1 MKNTYIYTIVLSLLL
16 LANYGCSD
24 EFLETA
30 PTSELT
36 QEQIAE
42 AAKNNPE
49 VVSGSLAGIYTTMFE
64 TGTGGTDLDH
74 NDFGQK
80 GYDIF
85 SDILSGDIA
94 LSKNTYNW
102 YNGIAKMT
110 STVDFTNND
119 NYKPWRYYYRI
130 IRASNGVIDAL
141 GGNDIVPENDENKY
155 LMGQAKGLRAYAYF
169 YLTQLFQNKL
179 DLGEK
184 ILPIYTDPSQPNQP
198 KSTAQEVYD
207 FIISDLTSSI
217 SLLETFNRTAKN
229 EVNKYVAEGLLA
241 YTYGILGNYTEVKT
255 LTSDI
260 INNGGFS
267 IVSRDEAS
275 YSYSGDPVGGFDD
288 ASNPGWMWG
297 VDITLDNG
305 LDLVSWW
312 GQMDYFTYSYHSFGD
327 IKVID
332 EALYNQIPATDVR
345 KGQFYNSP
353 DSDYHLSPW
362 YKFYHSDREF
372 RGQRNITS
380 DYLYMR
386 VAEMYLLNAEACAN
400 TGDDAGAITS
410 LKALLNLRLDD
421 TSYLDAL
428 SGQALIDE
436 IYLQTRIEL
445 VSEGKS
451 YLAMKRNKATIVRGP
466 NHLSFVGEPISYDD
480 DRLTLEIPQSEVL
493 NNPVLND

>member
-1 MKNTYIYTIVLSLLL
+1 MKNNKIYTIVLGLLL
-16 LANYGCSD
+16 LVNYGCSE
-24 EFLETA
+24 EFLETE
-30 PTSELT
+30 PTSDIT
-36 QEQIAE
+36 QDQLQE
-42 AAKNNPE
+42 AGENNPE
-49 VVSGSLAGIYTTMFE
+49 VVAGSLAGIYTTMFE

-85 SDILSGDIA
+85 SDILSGDLA

-102 YNGIAKMT
+102 YSGIAQLQ
-110 STVDFTNND
+110 STVDFTDNN
-119 NYKPWRYYYRI
+119 NYKAWRYYYRI
-130 IRASNGVIDAL
+130 IRASNTVIDAL
-141 GGNDIVPENDENKY
+141 GGNDVVPENDESKY
-155 LMGQAKGLRAYAYF
+155 LLGQAKGLRAYAYF
-169 YLTQLFQNKL
+169 YLTQFFQNKL
-179 DLGEK
+179 DLSEK
-184 ILPIYTDPSQPNQP
+184 ILPIYTNASQPNQP

-207 FIISDLTSSI
+207 LIVSDLNSSI
-217 SLLETFNRTAKN
+217 TLLENFNRSAKN

-241 YTYGILGNYTEVKT
+241 YTHGILGNYSEVKA

-275 YSYSGDPVGGFDD
+275 YSFNGDPIGGFDD
-288 ASNPGWMWG
+288 ASNTGWMWG

-327 IKVID
+327 IKSID
-332 EALYNQIPATDVR
+332 QALFDQIPATDVR
-345 KGQFYNSP
+345 KGQFYDKPS
-353 DSDYHLSPW
+353 SDYHLSPW
-362 YKFYHSDREF
+362 YKFYHTDREF

-400 TGDDAGAITS
+400 IGDDAGAINS
-410 LKALLNLRLDD
+410 LKSLLDLRLDN

-428 SGQALIDE
+428 SGQALINE

-445 VSEGKS
+445 VAEGKS

-466 NHLSFVGEPISYDD
+466 NHLSYVGESISYDD
-480 DRLTLEIPQSEVL
+480 DRLTLDIPQSEVL

>member
-1 MKNTYIYTIVLSLLL
+1 MKNKYIYTIVLGLLL
-16 LANYGCSD
+16 IVNYGCSE
-24 EFLETA
+24 EFLATE
-30 PTSELT
+30 PTSDLT
-36 QEQIAE
+36 QNQLQE
-42 AAKNNPE
+42 ASENNPE
-49 VVSGSLAGIYTTMFE
+49 VVAGSLAGIYTTMFE
-64 TGTGGTDLDH
+64 TGTGGTNLDH

-85 SDILSGDIA
+85 SDMLSGDLA

-102 YNGIAKMT
+102 YNGIAQLQ

-130 IRASNGVIDAL
+130 IRASNTVIDAL
-141 GGNDIVPENDENKY
+141 GGNDVVPVNDENKY

-169 YLTQLFQNKL
+169 YLTQFFQNKL
-179 DLGEK
+179 NLSEK
-184 ILPIYTDPSQPNQP
+184 ILPIYTNASQPNQP

-207 FIISDLTSSI
+207 LIVSDLNSSI
-217 SLLETFNRTAKN
+217 TLLETFNRSAKN

-241 YTYGILGNYTEVKT
+241 YTYGILGNYTEVKA

-275 YSYSGDPVGGFDD
+275 YSYDGDPVGGFDD
-288 ASNPGWMWG
+288 ASNTGWMWG

-327 IKVID
+327 IKSID
-332 EALYNQIPATDVR
+332 EGLYNQIPATDVR
-345 KGQFYNSP
+345 KGQFYNNP
-353 DSDYHLSPW
+353 DSDYYLSPW
-362 YKFYHSDREF
+362 NKFYYSDRSF
-372 RGQRNITS
+372 RAQRNITS
-380 DYLYMR
+380 DYVYMR

-410 LKALLNLRLDD
+410 LRSLLELRLDN
-421 TSYLDAL
+421 TSYLDGL
-428 SGQALIDE
+428 SGQALINE
-436 IYLQTRIEL
+436 VYLQTRIEL
-445 VSEGKS
+445 VAEGKS

-480 DRLTLEIPQSEVL
+480 GRLTFEIPQSEVL

>member
-1 MKNTYIYTIVLSLLL
+1 MKNNKIYTIVLGLLL
-16 LANYGCSD
+16 LVNYGCSE
-24 EFLETA
+24 EFLETE
-30 PTSELT
+30 PTSDIT
-36 QEQIAE
+36 QDQLQE
-42 AAKNNPE
+42 ASENNPE
-49 VVSGSLAGIYTTMFE
+49 VVAGSLAGIYTTMFE
-64 TGTGGTDLDH
+64 SGTGGTTNH

-85 SDILSGDIA
+85 SDILSADIA

-102 YNGIAKMT
+102 YNGIAQLQ
-110 STVDFTNND
+110 STVDFTDND

-130 IRASNGVIDAL
+130 IRASNTVIDAL
-141 GGNDIVPENDENKY
+141 GGNDVVPENDENKY

-169 YLTQLFQNKL
+169 YLTQFFQNKL
-179 DLGEK
+179 DLSEK
-184 ILPIYTDPSQPNQP
+184 ILPLYTNASQPNQP

-207 FIISDLTSSI
+207 LIVSDLNSSI
-217 SLLETFNRTAKN
+217 TLLETFNRSAKN

-255 LTSDI
+255 LTADI